1 MNPDLDRIF
10 DYHAPN
16 DETRSN
22 HQLVRENVK
31 IYAKTTLDQL
41 PDGREKALFLTNL
54 EQASFWAHAAIARSQ
69 VNL

>member
-1 MNPDLDRIF
+1 MNPDLDRLF

-16 DETRSN
+16 EETRAL
-22 HQLVRENVK
+22 HMDVRREVK
-31 IYAKTTLDQL
+31 FFAEETLSYL

-69 VNL
+69 A